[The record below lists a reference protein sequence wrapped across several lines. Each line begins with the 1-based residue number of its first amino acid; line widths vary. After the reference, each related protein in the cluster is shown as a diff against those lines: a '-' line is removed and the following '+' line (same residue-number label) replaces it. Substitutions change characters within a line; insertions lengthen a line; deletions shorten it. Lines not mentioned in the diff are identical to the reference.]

1 MQFGRDGIT
10 VNCIHPGTTRTESNA
25 RRLAERAA
33 QEGITPEEL
42 ERREYAPGATTT
54 AANNSAPNAI
64 GRMVEASEVAD
75 VAVFLAS
82 EPASAMTGELLSP
95 NGGYPDAVFY

>member
-10 VNCIHPGTTRTESNA
+10 VNCIHPGTTRTEQNA

-33 QEGITPEEL
+33 KKGIAPEEL